1 MQAKS
6 CVFYRQKAGF
16 RKPDGENELHCAAG
30 RAIMAKTANSEV
42 LFMSEYL
49 TKITENLRQ
58 IEQEEAAALSR
69 AIRMVADTI
78 KNDGLIFTFGCGHSH
93 LPGLDAFYRAGGLAN
108 VSPILDTD
116 LMLHNGAAK
125 ASRMEKMSGIA
136 QEVFRR
142 YTLSDKDMLFV
153 FSASGKNQVPVEMA
167 DAAAA
172 AGVRTVGISSGAYY
186 ARGGRL
192 HEHVEVAIDC
202 KVPYGD
208 ACIPVG
214 EVAMGGLSTYAA
226 CFILN
231 SCLIEGAKLALE
243 EGCKPPVYVSG
254 NIEGGREFNIVLE
267 DLYLGRVKHL

>member
-1 MQAKS
+1 
-6 CVFYRQKAGF
+6 
-16 RKPDGENELHCAAG
+16 
-30 RAIMAKTANSEV
+30 
-42 LFMSEYL
+42 MSEYL
-49 TKITENLRQ
+49 NKIVSALQ
-58 IEQEEAAALSR
+58 AVEQEEKPALDA

-125 ASRMEKMSGIA
+125 SSRMEKMSGLAPEI
-136 QEVFRR
+136 FRR
-142 YTLSDKDMLFV
+142 YTLTGKDMLFI

-167 DAAAA
+167 DAAKA
-172 AGVRTVGISSGAYY
+172 AGIRTVGVSSAAYY
-186 ARGGRL
+186 EKGGKL
-192 HEHVEVAIDC
+192 HDHVDVAVDC

-214 EVAMGGLSTYAA
+214 DVAMGGLSTATA

-231 SCLIEGAKLALE
+231 TCLIEGAKLTLA
-243 EGCKPPVYVSG
+243 EGCKPPVYISG
-254 NIEGGREFNIVLE
+254 NIEGGRDHNVVLE
-267 DLYLGRVKHL
+267 ERYLGRVKHL